1 FHVGDFFWA
10 FIHQNH
16 HEFNL
21 GVIGGDGIGNR
32 LQHHGLTGLGRRDD
46 EAALAFTNRCNQID
60 QAWAHIFRIVIV
72 FQAQTL
78 LRIQRRQLVEFHTLW
93 ILNRLLTIDQ
103 IQVDQSVEFLTV
115 AAAPAATTTI
125 ASTATT
131 TAAASTAALVVLAL
145 LVVVIILR
153 GTNLTT
159 DCVALA
165 QAKTLD
171 HGHGNID
178 VIWTGQVAG
187 GPNKS
192 VVI

>member
-1 FHVGDFFWA
+1 FTPVYTSH
-10 FIHQNH
+10 
-16 HEFNL
+16 
-21 GVIGGDGIGNR
+21 R
-32 LQHHGLTGLGRRDD
+32 LCT
-46 EAALAFTNRCNQID
+46 C
-60 QAWAHIFRIVIV
+60 
-72 FQAQTL
+72 FQAQ
-78 LRIQRRQLVEFHTLW
+78 F
-93 ILNRLLTIDQ
+93 
-103 IQVDQSVEFLTV
+103 DQSVDVLPF
-115 AAAPAATTTI
+115 AAAPSAATTTI

-187 GPNKS
+187 GANKS